1 MVLLANMLEVVDGID
16 VGLTLKNDVAST
28 KPMDAVRPPVLFR
41 VLLYTNSIIPVVS
54 CKTILNE
61 ANALGL
67 TAPPFPMLMLSQL
80 ISMNRNGAVPPAAN

>member
-1 MVLLANMLEVVDGID
+1 MLLLAKVVEVAEGTEVGI
-16 VGLTLKNDVAST
+16 TLKKEVAST

-54 CKTILNE
+54 CKTILND
-61 ANALGL
+61 ANAFGL
-67 TAPPFPMLMLSQL
+67 TVPPFPMLMLSQL